1 MAYVVKDPD
10 KIAVVKTISMPVAAI
25 TPFLTEPVLRYLI
38 MAGWSYAEAIAETRN
53 LLDGKK
59 IDFVKTKEN
68 WITDLYDLS
77 GSVEKSLNSDS
88 GMEYKDYLLLLLAMQ
103 DDGVYYRMLDL
114 MDINA
119 RQENSEFSM
128 LNAAVG
134 LGADFTVSY
143 GGSEVSVHRSAS
155 YGE

>member
-1 MAYVVKDPD
+1 
-10 KIAVVKTISMPVAAI
+10 
-25 TPFLTEPVLRYLI
+25 
-38 MAGWSYAEAIAETRN
+38 
-53 LLDGKK
+53 
-59 IDFVKTKEN
+59 
-68 WITDLYDLS
+68 
-77 GSVEKSLNSDS
+77 
-88 GMEYKDYLLLLLAMQ
+88 
-103 DDGVYYRMLDL
+103 MLDL

-143 GGSEVSVHRSAS
+143 GGSEVSVHQSAS